1 MSAPAKV
8 QAMEALIDAH
18 ARELHLPSI
27 RDRFRAL
34 AEEAM
39 REQQTP
45 LAYLAALLE
54 AEVSERAERRETPTA
69 RRQIPADEAPRGLPL
84 RSEPE
89 DPPGDDRRP
98 GTGLLDR

>member
-34 AEEAM
+34 ADEAM

-54 AEVSERAERRETPTA
+54 AVPVLGSVIPGSTIILALSALVWVLRR
-69 RRQIPADEAPRGLPL
+69 RR
-84 RSEPE
+84 
-89 DPPGDDRRP
+89 
-98 GTGLLDR
+98 